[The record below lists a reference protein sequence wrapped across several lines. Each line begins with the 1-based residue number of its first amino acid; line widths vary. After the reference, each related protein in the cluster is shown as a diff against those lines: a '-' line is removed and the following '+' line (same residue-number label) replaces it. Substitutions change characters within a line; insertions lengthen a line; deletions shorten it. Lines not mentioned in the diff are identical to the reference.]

1 VNEREAREI
10 VEKRPDEWLSW
21 TEKMWIAE
29 GYLQAIE
36 KAKGLVEALE
46 NAREAVNPDWAVH
59 KYITETLSKW
69 QKEK

>member
-1 VNEREAREI
+1 MNEKEAREI

-36 KAKGLVEALE
+36 KANRLADGVRYALTKGNSGDAEKALKE
-46 NAREAVNPDWAVH
+46 YE
-59 KYITETLSKW
+59 
-69 QKEK
+69 KEK